1 MGTATS
7 RVKLTGEETI
17 STAAERASRSIRQ
30 MKSEIEKGTGPI
42 REMGKLANSLF
53 ALGGAT
59 AAIALFRR
67 VSAAVQ
73 DCVAEYQKHEQ
84 AVAQLTAAFRSGSAD
99 ISLTVDSLVGL
110 GEQLQRTT
118 LFSHD
123 ASESAMGLMRTVGGL
138 GSNQI
143 RNLLPRLQDFST
155 AIGVDLVQVAK
166 MASQSIEG
174 TRNTLGRFGIELD
187 KNMTVSEKVAAIVEQ
202 LREKFGGLAR
212 AVADT
217 ATGSF
222 IKLKNAMSDLKEETG
237 RTIATALKPLVDWY
251 RQMVEHATDALKIHN
266 DFVEAMKHQ
275 KAGVKSTADEIAIYT
290 KKISDLEHLHGV
302 WALSATAPA
311 VQKQIAA
318 YKLAIQMLQ
327 QGAQAGKDAADAE
340 ALARQAQLTFL
351 GRLED
356 AYGKTSEG
364 RLGALRAEITYWET
378 ARAKYKEHAAEI
390 RAILL
395 PLYEQLRKAMAEPP
409 GPELPLGYRRGGLEA
424 AGAGIFN
431 MPERGMGFASE
442 SFEAMGGMAY
452 GQQLQ
457 QTQQALE
464 AVSSA
469 SVGTAEAFANL
480 GNVGQQSMNR
490 VKDTTLSARDQIV
503 GAFQNMLMSASDW
516 AAFLGST
523 FIDVIGTGLMAV
535 GEMIVTGA
543 DAWSIFRN
551 AALNACAAVLE
562 ALGQQLLAW
571 AIMKAMM
578 FQWVA
583 AALAAAGAVA
593 AFIAAGLLRGYAQS
607 LEVAKTANPV
617 KIPEVAGGGGGGG
630 GAGGG
635 YTGSQTTI
643 QRTPDIYVYLTV
655 QGSVYGPG
663 GLRQVGQE
671 VASALQEFAGIGGRI
686 HIEEAIVPVRG

>member
-1 MGTATS
+1 
-7 RVKLTGEETI
+7 
-17 STAAERASRSIRQ
+17 
-30 MKSEIEKGTGPI
+30 
-42 REMGKLANSLF
+42 
-53 ALGGAT
+53 
-59 AAIALFRR
+59 
-67 VSAAVQ
+67 
-73 DCVAEYQKHEQ
+73 
-84 AVAQLTAAFRSGSAD
+84 
-99 ISLTVDSLVGL
+99 
-110 GEQLQRTT
+110 
-118 LFSHD
+118 
-123 ASESAMGLMRTVGGL
+123 
-138 GSNQI
+138 
-143 RNLLPRLQDFST
+143 
-155 AIGVDLVQVAK
+155 
-166 MASQSIEG
+166 
-174 TRNTLGRFGIELD
+174 
-187 KNMTVSEKVAAIVEQ
+187 
-202 LREKFGGLAR
+202 
-212 AVADT
+212 
-217 ATGSF
+217 
-222 IKLKNAMSDLKEETG
+222 
-237 RTIATALKPLVDWY
+237 
-251 RQMVEHATDALKIHN
+251 
-266 DFVEAMKHQ
+266 
-275 KAGVKSTADEIAIYT
+275 
-290 KKISDLEHLHGV
+290 
-302 WALSATAPA
+302 
-311 VQKQIAA
+311 
-318 YKLAIQMLQ
+318 
-327 QGAQAGKDAADAE
+327 
-340 ALARQAQLTFL
+340 LTFL

-364 RLGALRAEITYWET
+364 RLEALRAEITYWET
-378 ARAKYKEHAAEI
+378 ARTKYKEHAAEI

-395 PLYEQLRKAMAEPP
+395 PLYEQLRKAMAGTE
-409 GPELPLGYRRGGLEA
+409 GPALPLGYKGLGLEV
-424 AGAGIFN
+424 AGAGGKFGVG
-431 MPERGMGFASE
+431 ERMGWGARAAEE
-442 SFEAMGGMAY
+442 SMGAMAGAAY

-571 AIMKAMM
+571 AVMKAMM
-578 FQWVA
+578 FDWVS
-583 AALAAAGAVA
+583 AALAAAGAIA
-593 AFIAAGLLRGYAQS
+593 AFIAAGLLRGYAKS